1 MLGIG
6 ALVLVGILTLLGEAV
21 AFLGFLPHAQFWL
34 LGYFGYVW
42 AFGVAF
48 VLYQTKAIPTF
59 QNPLEKGLGLTIIAF
74 ALLVLQGL
82 FFENAGILGVAFY
95 NVLKPI
101 ITSLG
106 VFILSLLMLGFGVVL
121 YTEKSPKELY
131 SVALNAL
138 KDDLKKDLKHAK
150 ISKDKLHKNT
160 EKLKVFWL
168 KTKAFFALP
177 VKKDS
182 IIESSD
188 SKLINVE
195 SNMESKNLQEKK
207 DEFIENQKE
216 ILKETQEEV
225 TQIEQELRS
234 LTLDELIEQSK
245 NNPQPKENIAFNFQ
259 DKEEQD
265 DYAES
270 QDESKVEFEE
280 GIDELRQDIE
290 LPMREDNPL
299 EEISKEPGY
308 EEIRV
313 INAKNLPQDSFDA
326 TQFQIQSMASLENFK
341 RFEKSYY
348 KEEKEEEPIKLIKKE
363 SIGELGGE
371 PEQTLPSKQECAQQ
385 ESLQKESSRK
395 QAIKSY
401 PKNLYAATPFSAY
414 YDKEPVGT
422 HDRLVDTSNFQKE
435 YPDKKNT
442 LPKTIFYYGDKVS
455 AHPLSEN
462 SENMESK
469 NAEVKNTEIANQ
481 TAQTLE
487 NTESEN
493 IIPQQEILQATIQ
506 TPQIQATPQI
516 QEIVP
521 QPEII
526 PQYSTIPNTIPT
538 FGYGYAHYQEP
549 IQQITQP
556 IAIEQPMESKIL
568 TTAPQQVAKPKEPKA
583 TESIQ
588 AQQSPIQ
595 TPKQETPPAQIPQL
609 QEIAPQPVIQTQS
622 AQTPQV
628 RQEPQQGVEIVK
640 TLEENVALL
649 ETLEMAQTPQILESK
664 DYELPK
670 LEFLQEP
677 KRAHIEVDE
686 SEIDR
691 KINDLLNKMRVF
703 KIEGD
708 IVRTYSGPIVTT
720 FEFRPSPNVKVSRIL
735 TLQDDLAMA
744 LRAKTI
750 RIQAPIPGKDVVGIE
765 IPNAQVE
772 TIYLREILE
781 NDLFKNS
788 LSPLTLA
795 LGKDI
800 VGNPF
805 VTDLKKLPHLL
816 IAGTT
821 GSGKSV
827 GINAMILSLLY
838 KNPPDKLKLIMVDP
852 KMVEFSIYNDIPHLL
867 TPVITNPKNAIF
879 ALDVAVKEME
889 QRNALISE
897 ARVKNIDSYNQKAEM
912 EGFEPFPYIV
922 IIIDELA
929 DLMMTGGKEAE
940 ASISRLTQMARSSG
954 IHLIVATQR
963 PSVDVVTGLIKANLP
978 SRISYKVGQKIDSK
992 VILDC
997 HGAESLL
1004 GNGDMLFAMGG
1015 GNVTRLHAPFS
1026 TEEEIERIV
1035 EFIKAQCPPQ
1045 YDERF
1050 LQKEERAQVQSN
1062 GEADDLYEEAK
1073 RIMLADGKTSISYI
1087 QRRLGIG
1094 FNKAANIV
1102 EQMQQRGFLS
1112 KENSKGVREIIGE

>member
-1 MLGIG
+1 MLSF
-6 ALVLVGILTLLGEAV
+6 LSILPQV
-21 AFLGFLPHAQFWL
+21 QFWL
-34 LGYFGYVW
+34 LGYFGYIW
-42 AFGVAF
+42 TFIAAYGI
-48 VLYQTKAIPTF
+48 YKTKAILNF
-59 QNPLEKGLGLTIIAF
+59 KNPQSIEKALGVAIIAF

-82 FFENAGILGVAFY
+82 FFENAGILGIAFN

-101 ITSLG
+101 ITALG
-106 VFILSLLMLGFGVVL
+106 IFILSLVMLGFGVVL
-121 YTEKSPKELY
+121 YTAKSPKALY
-131 SVALNAL
+131 TILYNAL
-138 KDDLKKDLKHAK
+138 QEDLKKDMQHIKTSKAK
-150 ISKDKLHKNT
+150 ICKSL
-160 EKLKVFWL
+160 EKFKYFLL
-168 KTKAFFALP
+168 KTKAFFTP
-177 VKKDS
+177 PTTHTKKDP
-182 IIESSD
+182 
-188 SKLINVE
+188 K
-195 SNMESKNLQEKK
+195 MESTQPSKDSVFEATNATLKNQSPQNTQMRTNEESK
-207 DEFIENQKE
+207 IPKE
-216 ILKETQEEV
+216 SQ
-225 TQIEQELRS
+225 LRP
-234 LTLDELIEQSK
+234 LTLEELIEQSK
-245 NNPQPKENIAFNFQ
+245 HNPPPKESIHFNFS
-259 DKEEQD
+259 KEEEPAIDFNSTQKD
-265 DYAES
+265 
-270 QDESKVEFEE
+270 FEE
-280 GIDELRQDIE
+280 GIDGLRQDVE
-290 LPMREDNPL
+290 LPLYNNSLENPSNKDNQDFP
-299 EEISKEPGY
+299 
-308 EEIRV
+308 IRV
-313 INAKNLPQDSFDA
+313 IPPNNIPQESFNPA
-326 TQFQIQSMASLENFK
+326 QFQMQSMASLENLK
-341 RFEKSYY
+341 RFEKNDFHL
-348 KEEKEEEPIKLIKKE
+348 KEEQEEPIKLIKKE
-363 SIGELGGE
+363 NVIVKS
-371 PEQTLPSKQECAQQ
+371 
-385 ESLQKESSRK
+385 ESSTSYTEAAEPISQTKPYQEPPKK

-401 PKNLYAATPFSAY
+401 PKKLYAATPFSAY

-422 HDRLVDTSNFQKE
+422 HNRLIDVENLQKD
-435 YPDKKNT
+435 YPSKSDKNT

-455 AHPLSEN
+455 THPLPEN
-462 SENMESK
+462 TDLKNPIPQPQEIMQEGVEITENTSLQELENMESK
-469 NAEVKNTEIANQ
+469 KQMAQLEITKQ
-481 TAQTLE
+481 QEQSPKETT
-487 NTESEN
+487 
-493 IIPQQEILQATIQ
+493 PQQPTIQ
-506 TPQIQATPQI
+506 TPQI
-516 QEIVP
+516 E
-521 QPEII
+521 EI
-526 PQYSTIPNTIPT
+526 PQYATIPSVIPT
-538 FGYGYAHYQEP
+538 FDYGYTHYKEP
-549 IQQITQP
+549 MQQISQPVLTQQ
-556 IAIEQPMESKIL
+556 AQP
-568 TTAPQQVAKPKEPKA
+568 TQAKPQAIDTNSKH
-583 TESIQ
+583 TIESL
-588 AQQSPIQ
+588 
-595 TPKQETPPAQIPQL
+595 L
-609 QEIAPQPVIQTQS
+609 QEQAPLQTLQSVSQNTEQLPTQTQIE
-622 AQTPQV
+622 QTPQ
-628 RQEPQQGVEIVK
+628 PQNAELPVSQTHTIVK
-640 TLEENVALL
+640 TLEENTALL
-649 ETLEMAQTPQILESK
+649 ENLEMAQTPQMLESK
-664 DYELPK
+664 NYELPK

-677 KRAHIEVDE
+677 KRTHIEIDE

-788 LSPLTLA
+788 LSSLTLA

-838 KNPPDKLKLIMVDP
+838 KNPPHKLKLIMVDP

-897 ARVKNIDSYNQKAEM
+897 ARVKNIESYNQKAEM

-1050 LQKEERAQVQSN
+1050 LQKEERTQMQSN

-1112 KENSKGVREIIGE
+1112 KENSKGVREIIGDKN

>member
-1 MLGIG
+1 
-6 ALVLVGILTLLGEAV
+6 
-21 AFLGFLPHAQFWL
+21 
-34 LGYFGYVW
+34 
-42 AFGVAF
+42 
-48 VLYQTKAIPTF
+48 
-59 QNPLEKGLGLTIIAF
+59 
-74 ALLVLQGL
+74 
-82 FFENAGILGVAFY
+82 
-95 NVLKPI
+95 
-101 ITSLG
+101 
-106 VFILSLLMLGFGVVL
+106 
-121 YTEKSPKELY
+121 
-131 SVALNAL
+131 
-138 KDDLKKDLKHAK
+138 
-150 ISKDKLHKNT
+150 
-160 EKLKVFWL
+160 
-168 KTKAFFALP
+168 
-177 VKKDS
+177 
-182 IIESSD
+182 
-188 SKLINVE
+188 
-195 SNMESKNLQEKK
+195 
-207 DEFIENQKE
+207 
-216 ILKETQEEV
+216 
-225 TQIEQELRS
+225 
-234 LTLDELIEQSK
+234 
-245 NNPQPKENIAFNFQ
+245 
-259 DKEEQD
+259 
-265 DYAES
+265 
-270 QDESKVEFEE
+270 
-280 GIDELRQDIE
+280 
-290 LPMREDNPL
+290 
-299 EEISKEPGY
+299 
-308 EEIRV
+308 
-313 INAKNLPQDSFDA
+313 
-326 TQFQIQSMASLENFK
+326 MASLENFK
-341 RFEKSYY
+341 RFEKSDVYY
-348 KEEKEEEPIKLIKKE
+348 KEEEQKEEAIKLIKKE
-363 SIGELGGE
+363 SISEQEL
-371 PEQTLPSKQECAQQ
+371 EQTPIKQE
-385 ESLQKESSRK
+385 SFQKESPKK

-401 PKNLYAATPFSAY
+401 PKKLYAATPFSAY
-414 YDKEPVGT
+414 YDKESVGT
-422 HDRLVDTSNFQKE
+422 HDCLVDTNSFQREYPSQKE
-435 YPDKKNT
+435 KDV
-442 LPKTIFYYGDKVS
+442 LPKTIFYYGDRVS
-455 AHPLSEN
+455 THPLTEN
-462 SENMESK
+462 TESKSIIPQIQVAMQESVAITENTIPKEQTSIEATQNMESK
-469 NAEVKNTEIANQ
+469 IANPKEIAQ
-481 TAQTLE
+481 SLE
-487 NTESEN
+487 DAESK
-493 IIPQQEILQATIQ
+493 
-506 TPQIQATPQI
+506 TPQESTMQAQMPTQMLVE
-516 QEIVP
+516 QTTM
-521 QPEII
+521 
-526 PQYSTIPNTIPT
+526 PQYATIPNAIPT
-538 FGYGYAHYQEP
+538 FDYGYVHYQEP
-549 IQQITQP
+549 ARQIPQP
-556 IAIEQPMESKIL
+556 VAIEQIKQTMESKTPQQLKAQQASQIEL
-568 TTAPQQVAKPKEPKA
+568 KALEQTPPQALQTLQEQNTKLAQTQVEQIPIQAPQ
-583 TESIQ
+583 IQ
-588 AQQSPIQ
+588 S
-595 TPKQETPPAQIPQL
+595 
-609 QEIAPQPVIQTQS
+609 
-622 AQTPQV
+622 
-628 RQEPQQGVEIVK
+628 VEIVK
-640 TLEENVALL
+640 TLEENTALL
-649 ETLEMAQTPQILESK
+649 ENLEMAQTPQMLESK
-664 DYELPK
+664 NYELPK

-677 KRAHIEVDE
+677 KRTHIEIDE

-788 LSPLTLA
+788 LSSLTLA

-897 ARVKNIDSYNQKAEM
+897 ARVKNIESYNQKAEM

-1050 LQKEERAQVQSN
+1050 LQKEERTQMQSN

-1112 KENSKGVREIIGE
+1112 KENSKGVREIIGDKN